1 VSQSGLQRERVL
13 ELLAERALM
22 PLSPEEEVEL
32 ASLLQSDPSSDTG
45 IFDRITAAVA
55 IARAP
60 EEPLPDW
67 LARRLELD
75 AARFFGATE

>member
-1 VSQSGLQRERVL
+1 L

-32 ASLLQSDPSSDTG
+32 TSLLQRDPSSDIG

-55 IARAP
+55 IAHAHAP
-60 EEPLPDW
+60 EEPLPDA

-75 AARFFGATE
+75 AARFFGAIA